1 MRASTLTI
9 GTESIQQKLQNS
21 QSRQQGLEADQDQHD
36 AADALGRS
44 AVLIAEEGTYA
55 HTDGRQQAGDAAN
68 QAGGGQAKLTPTAK
82 ASMLVATA
90 SGSIALAE

>member
-1 MRASTLTI
+1 MAAGAVDASIDPYNGNGKYIAKIT
-9 GTESIQQKLQNS
+9 KF

-55 HTDGRQQAGDAAN
+55 HTDGRQ
-68 QAGGGQAKLTPTAK
+68 
-82 ASMLVATA
+82 
-90 SGSIALAE
+90 